1 MRSHDEMESASARE
15 VAKAHE
21 AARAVNE
28 AIRAALDE
36 GDKTREPMNA
46 LVVWTELG
54 RGLSGKLERQGAD
67 AGLLARLITHHC
79 GARNEGAPPIDLAG
93 WAYRVPVEQRLTRED
108 AARAISRLER
118 AIGDRLAERWADGDG
133 GAHVRED
140 FLAVVRAWFPIGL
153 EIFRAL
159 PAARDATDA
168 EIAAALA
175 AWCDRYL
182 PKDTS
187 GPEDLGVRREG
198 ARGHVAKDAEVG
210 RCC

>member
-1 MRSHDEMESASARE
+1 MRTHDEMESAAPE
-15 VAKAHE
+15 IAKTRK

-28 AIRAALDE
+28 AIRAALDAD
-36 GDKTREPMNA
+36 DKTRDPMNA

-67 AGLLARLITHHC
+67 AGLLARLITQHSGSLDH
-79 GARNEGAPPIDLAG
+79 GAAPIDLGG
-93 WAYRVPVEQRLTRED
+93 WAYRVPAERRLTRED
-108 AARAISRLER
+108 AVRAFSRLER
-118 AIGDRLAERWADGDG
+118 AIGDKLAEHWADGDG

-140 FLAVVRAWFPIGL
+140 FLAVVRAWYPIGL
-153 EIFRAL
+153 EIFRSL

-198 ARGHVAKDAEVG
+198 SRDHGARSAEVG